1 MRLTDVTRTALE
13 CSHVVW
19 KSNAEA
25 RLSAFIISK
34 TGADTSVTLLST
46 GELSLNDAFVCLDLE
61 TTGLDAE
68 QDLIIE
74 VGAVKFRGADVV
86 DTFSRL
92 ANPKRQLTP
101 FIQRLTGIKQAEVDA
116 AEPFAAIAG
125 KVREFVGD
133 SPVIGHNVQFDIGFL
148 AKAGVSFPGP
158 VFDTRDLAS
167 MLIPNGNYSLNM
179 LARSLGIPPWSAHRG
194 LDDAV
199 ATQQV
204 FNRLVGIAL
213 DMDPGV
219 VAEVARLARVANWP
233 LARLLDAVSAEQAAR
248 GVTRTAVL
256 GGVDTLAL
264 ERRIR
269 PQRRTA
275 ASTASAGLHDA
286 LPHDPAVM
294 AASLVGLD
302 GALSAVAPGYE
313 HRVEQERMLA
323 AVAEAFQGSHH
334 LVVEAGTGVGKSMAY
349 LLPAVAF
356 ALRNNTRVVV
366 STNTIGLQEQ
376 LAGKDVEMAART
388 LEAAG
393 VAGAAELRYTTL
405 KGRANYLCLRRWSHM
420 RSGQTLT
427 VDEARFLGK
436 LTTWLQDTST
446 GDRADLRMARPDN
459 NVWDRLN
466 AQGSWLCPSGEGA
479 CFLRAAR
486 DRAEAASVII
496 VNHSLLL
503 SDVARGGGLIPDYDY
518 LVIDEA
524 QRLEAEATSQ
534 FSTRVAHAQAADLL
548 DELANPRGIVMDVVN
563 AFRMTPAAQSRR
575 QATAEAAEQVMQAA
589 GRARDRLDE
598 FFPRLIRYVQDRNE
612 GNQGQQNPL
621 RVTSAVR
628 AQPDWAA
635 LEVAW
640 ENPSSAL
647 GDLLRALG
655 ALYASLDGLEEN
667 DVTDYDTVRSELATR
682 EGSLM
687 ELRGNA
693 DRFMYQQD
701 AESIFWVEGSQLSN
715 VALCIAP
722 LHVGETLWEQLFERR
737 ESVVLTSA
745 TLTVAG
751 DFGPLRERLGL
762 RDAQEL
768 LLGSPF
774 NYPQSALVCIPRDMP
789 EPNSPGYAA
798 TIARAVTELARAAE
812 GHTLALF
819 TSHASLRAAAELARG
834 ALEGEDIR
842 VLAQGVDG
850 APAALIEEF
859 LGNPK
864 ALLLGT
870 ASFWEGIDLAGD
882 ALTVLAL
889 TRLPFDVPSEPVFA
903 ARSEGYEE
911 PFREYAVPQAV
922 LRFRQGFGR
931 LIRTASDRGVVAV
944 LDRRLTAR
952 SYGQLFLKSLPDCA
966 VEQPRLAEMPDIVRR
981 WLASRP

>member
-1 MRLTDVTRTALE
+1 M
-13 CSHVVW
+13 
-19 KSNAEA
+19 
-25 RLSAFIISK
+25 
-34 TGADTSVTLLST
+34 TLLSI
-46 GELSLNDAFVCLDLE
+46 GELSLHDTFVCLDLE
-61 TTGLDAE
+61 TTGLDPE
-68 QDLIIE
+68 IETIIE
-74 VGAVKFRGADVV
+74 VGAVKFCRGETVE
-86 DTFSRL
+86 TLSEL
-92 ANPKRQLTP
+92 ANPRRKLTP
-101 FIQRLTGIKQAEVDA
+101 FIQRLTGIKQHEVDA
-116 AEPFAAIAG
+116 AQPFSAIADR
-125 KVREFVGD
+125 VREFVGD
-133 SPVIGHNVQFDIGFL
+133 APIIGHNVSFDIGFL
-148 AKAGVSFPGP
+148 AKAGVRFPGP
-158 VFDTRDLAS
+158 VWDTRELAS
-167 MLIPNGNYSLNM
+167 MLLPSGNYALNM
-179 LARSLGIPPWSAHRG
+179 LARALGVKSWNAHRALG
-194 LDDAV
+194 DAV

-204 FNRLVGIAL
+204 FERLVDMAL
-213 DMDPGV
+213 ESDPGV
-219 VAEVARLARVANWP
+219 VVELARLARAANWP
-233 LARLLDAVSAEQAAR
+233 LAPLLNAVSAEQAAR
-248 GVTRTAVL
+248 GNARTSVL
-256 GGVDTLAL
+256 GGVDTVAL

-269 PQRRTA
+269 PPRRTA
-275 ASTASAGLHDA
+275 AQLADLLTNDA
-286 LPHDPAVM
+286 LPDDAADM
-294 AASLVGLD
+294 AAALVGPS
-302 GALSAVAPGYE
+302 GAMATVAPGFE
-313 HRVEQERMLA
+313 HRVEQEQMLR
-323 AVAEAFQGSHH
+323 AVAQAFEEGHH

-349 LLPAVAF
+349 LLPAAAF

-366 STNTIGLQEQ
+366 STNTISLQEQ
-376 LAGKDVEMAART
+376 LAGKDVETAART

-393 VAGAAELRYTTL
+393 LTGAADLRFSTL

-420 RSGQTLT
+420 RTAQTLT

-436 LTTWLQDTST
+436 LTTWLQDTAT

-466 AQGSWLCPSGEGA
+466 AQGSWQCPSGEGA

-503 SDVARGGGLIPDYDY
+503 SDMARGGGLIPEYDY
-518 LVIDEA
+518 LIVDEA
-524 QRLEAEATSQ
+524 QHLEAEATSQ
-534 FSTRVAHAQAADLL
+534 LSIRVAHSQAAELL
-548 DELANPRGIVMDVVN
+548 DELANPRGLVMETVN
-563 AFRMTPAAQSRR
+563 AFRMSPAAQSRR
-575 QATAEAAEQVMQAA
+575 QATADAAEQVVHAA
-589 GRARDRLDE
+589 SRARDRLDE
-598 FFPRLIRYVQDRNE
+598 FFPRLIRYVQGRNE

-647 GDLLRALG
+647 GDLLRTLSSF
-655 ALYASLDGLEEN
+655 YASLDGLEEN
-667 DVTDYDTVRSELATR
+667 DVTDYDTIRSELATR
-682 EGSLM
+682 EGSLI
-687 ELRGNA
+687 ELRVNA

-722 LHVGETLWEQLFERR
+722 LRVGETLWEQLFERR
-737 ESVVLTSA
+737 ESVILTSA
-745 TLTVAG
+745 TLTVAES
-751 DFGPLRERLGL
+751 FEPLRERLGL

-798 TIARAVTELARAAE
+798 TIARTVSELARAAG

-819 TSHASLRAAAELARG
+819 TSHAALRATAEMARN

-850 APAALIEEF
+850 APATLLEEF
-859 LGNPK
+859 LANPK

-870 ASFWEGIDLAGD
+870 ASFWEGVDLAGD

-889 TRLPFDVPSEPVFA
+889 TRLPFDVPTEPVFA
-903 ARSEGYEE
+903 ARSEEYEDA
-911 PFREYAVPQAV
+911 FKEYAVPQAV

-952 SYGQLFLKSLPDCA
+952 SYGSLFMRSLPECT
-966 VEQPRLAEMPDIVRR
+966 VEQPQLRDMPDIVRG
-981 WLASRP
+981 WLSAGKT

>member
-1 MRLTDVTRTALE
+1 M
-13 CSHVVW
+13 
-19 KSNAEA
+19 
-25 RLSAFIISK
+25 
-34 TGADTSVTLLST
+34 TLLST
-46 GELSLNDAFVCLDLE
+46 GELSLTDAFVCLDLE
-61 TTGLDAE
+61 TTGLDAD

-74 VGAVKFRGADVV
+74 VGAVRFRGADVV
-86 DTFSRL
+86 DTFTSL
-92 ANPKRQLTP
+92 VNPRRQLTP

-116 AEPFAAIAG
+116 AQPFAAIAG
-125 KVREFVGD
+125 QVREFVGD
-133 SPVIGHNVQFDIGFL
+133 SPIIGHNVQFDIGFL
-148 AKAGVSFPGP
+148 QKAGVHFPGP

-167 MLIPNGNYSLNM
+167 ILLPGGNYSLNM
-179 LARSLGIPPWSAHRG
+179 LARSLGVPPWNAHRG
-194 LDDAV
+194 LDDAA
-199 ATQQV
+199 ATQRV
-204 FNRLVGIAL
+204 FNRLVDLAL
-213 DMDPGV
+213 AMDPGV
-219 VAEVARLARVANWP
+219 VAEIARLARVANWP
-233 LARLLDAVSAEQAAR
+233 LARLLSAVTAEQAVR
-248 GVTRTAVL
+248 GVTRTAAL
-256 GGVDTLAL
+256 GGVDTVAL

-275 ASTASAGLHDA
+275 AAIASDDA
-286 LPHDPAVM
+286 RDWMPHDPAEM
-294 AASLVGLD
+294 AATLVGAD
-302 GALSAVAPGYE
+302 GAMATVAPGFE

-323 AVAEAFQGSHH
+323 AVAEAFERGHH

-349 LLPAVAF
+349 LLPAAAF

-376 LAGKDVEMAART
+376 LAGKDVAMAART

-436 LTTWLQDTST
+436 LTTWLQDTVS

-466 AQGSWLCPSGEGA
+466 AQGSRQCPTGEGA

-486 DRAEAASVII
+486 DRADAASIVI

-503 SDVARGGGLIPDYDY
+503 ADLAMGGGLIPDYDH

-524 QRLEAEATSQ
+524 QHLEAEATSQ
-534 FSTRVAHAQAADLL
+534 LSSRVAHAQAAELL
-548 DELANPRGIVMDVVN
+548 DEIANPRGLVMDAVN
-563 AFRMTPAAQSRR
+563 AFRMSPAAQSRR
-575 QATAEAAEQVMQAA
+575 QATADAAQAVVQAA
-589 GRARDRLDE
+589 SRARDRLDE
-598 FFPRLIRYVQDRNE
+598 FFPLLLRYVQSRNDAPS
-612 GNQGQQNPL
+612 GQQNPL
-621 RVTSAVR
+621 RVTSSVR

-647 GDLLRALG
+647 GDLARALG
-655 ALYASLDGLEEN
+655 SLYASLDGLEEN
-667 DVTDYDTVRSELATR
+667 DVTDYDTIRSELASR
-682 EGSLM
+682 EGAVIDLR
-687 ELRGNA
+687 ELG
-693 DRFMYQQD
+693 DRFMYQAD
-701 AESIFWVEGSQLSN
+701 AESIFWVEGAQLSN
-715 VALCIAP
+715 VALCTAP
-722 LHVGETLWEQLFERR
+722 LHVGEILRERLFERR
-737 ESVVLTSA
+737 ESIVLTSA

-751 DFGPLRERLGL
+751 SFEPLRERLGL

-798 TIARAVTELARAAE
+798 TIARAVTELARAAG

-834 ALEGEDIR
+834 ALEGEGIR

-859 LGNPK
+859 LGNPQ

-952 SYGQLFLKSLPDCA
+952 SYGQLFLKSLPDCT
-966 VEQPRLAEMPDIVRR
+966 VEQPRLAEMPDIVQR
-981 WLASRP
+981 WLASRPSDPAANGPRAKR

>member
-1 MRLTDVTRTALE
+1 MTSIFTA
-13 CSHVVW
+13 
-19 KSNAEA
+19 
-25 RLSAFIISK
+25 
-34 TGADTSVTLLST
+34 
-46 GELSLNDAFVCLDLE
+46 ELSLHDVFVCIDLE
-61 TTGLDAE
+61 TTGLDPE
-68 QDLIIE
+68 IETIIE
-74 VGAVKFRGADVV
+74 VGAVKFRRGEVV
-86 DTFSRL
+86 ETYSKL

-101 FIQRLTGIKQAEVDA
+101 FIKRLTGIKQAEVDGA
-116 AEPFAAIAG
+116 QPFAAIADE
-125 KVREFVGD
+125 VRDFVGEA
-133 SPVIGHNVQFDIGFL
+133 PVIGQNVSFDIGFL
-148 AKAGVSFPGP
+148 AKAGVRFPGP

-167 MLIPNGNYSLNM
+167 MLLPNGNYSLNM
-179 LARSLGIPPWSAHRG
+179 LARALGVPSWNAHRA

-199 ATQQV
+199 ATQRV
-204 FNRLVGIAL
+204 FERLV
-213 DMDPGV
+213 DMAVESDPGV
-219 VAEVARLARVANWP
+219 VTELARLARTANWP
-233 LARLLDAVSAEQAAR
+233 LSRLLNAVVAEQAAR
-248 GVTRTAVL
+248 GNSRTSVL
-256 GGVDTLAL
+256 GGVDITAL

-269 PQRRTA
+269 PPRRTA
-275 ASTASAGLHDA
+275 ASYAGIVANDS
-286 LPHDPAVM
+286 LPQDPEEM
-294 AASLVGLD
+294 AAALVGPG
-302 GALSAVAPGYE
+302 GALSEIAPKFE
-313 HRVEQERMLA
+313 HRVEQEQMLR
-323 AVAEAFQGSHH
+323 AVALAFEDGNN

-349 LLPAVAF
+349 LLPAAAF

-366 STNTIGLQEQ
+366 STNTISLQEQ
-376 LAGKDVEMAART
+376 LGGKDVETAAKT

-393 VAGAAELRYTTL
+393 MAGAANLRFTTL

-420 RSGQTLT
+420 RTSQTLS

-436 LTTWLQDTST
+436 LTTWLQDTPS

-459 NVWDRLN
+459 NVWGRLN
-466 AQGSWLCPSGEGA
+466 AEGKLLCPAGEGA

-486 DRAEAASVII
+486 ERAESASVII

-503 SDVARGGGLIPDYDY
+503 ADLARGGGLIPDYDY

-524 QRLEAEATSQ
+524 QHLEAEATSQ
-534 FSTRVAHAQAADLL
+534 LSTRVAHAQAAELL
-548 DELANPRGIVMDVVN
+548 DELTNPRGLVMETVN
-563 AFRMTPAAQSRR
+563 AFRMSPAAQSRR
-575 QATAEAAEQVMQAA
+575 QATADAAQHVSEAAS
-589 GRARDRLDE
+589 RARERLDE

-640 ENPSSAL
+640 ENPSSAI
-647 GDLLRALG
+647 GDLLRALSS
-655 ALYASLDGLEEN
+655 LYGSLDGLEDN
-667 DVTDYDTVRSELATR
+667 DVADYDTIRSELATR
-682 EGSLM
+682 EGSLA
-687 ELRGNA
+687 ELRANA

-701 AESIFWVEGSQLSN
+701 AESIFWVEGVQPGNL
-715 VALCIAP
+715 ALCIAP

-737 ESVVLTSA
+737 QSVVLTSA
-745 TLTVAG
+745 TLTVA
-751 DFGPLRERLGL
+751 DNFAPLRERLGL
-762 RDAQEL
+762 RDAEEL

-774 NYPQSALVCIPRDMP
+774 NYPQSALVCIPKDMP

-798 TIARAVTELARAAE
+798 TIARTVADLARAAG

-819 TSHASLRAAAELARG
+819 TSHAALRAAAEQART

-850 APAALIEEF
+850 APANLIEEF
-859 LGNPK
+859 LANPK

-870 ASFWEGIDLAGD
+870 ASFWEGVDLAGD

-903 ARSEGYEE
+903 ARSEGYDE
-911 PFREYAVPQAV
+911 PFKEYAVPQAV

-952 SYGQLFLKSLPDCA
+952 SYGGLFMRSLPECT
-966 VEQPRLAEMPDIVRR
+966 VEQPPLRDLPDIVRR
-981 WLASRP
+981 WLSARPTDPRSP

>member
-1 MRLTDVTRTALE
+1 M
-13 CSHVVW
+13 
-19 KSNAEA
+19 
-25 RLSAFIISK
+25 
-34 TGADTSVTLLST
+34 TLLST
-46 GELSLNDAFVCLDLE
+46 GELSLHDVFVCLDLE
-61 TTGLDAE
+61 TTGLDP
-68 QDLIIE
+68 DLETIIE
-74 VGAVKFRGADVV
+74 VGAVKFCRGETVE
-86 DTFSRL
+86 TLSEL
-92 ANPKRQLTP
+92 ANPKRKLSP

-116 AEPFAAIAG
+116 AQPFSAIAG
-125 KVREFVGD
+125 RVRDFVGD
-133 SPVIGHNVQFDIGFL
+133 APIIGHNVSFDIGFL
-148 AKAGVSFPGP
+148 AKAGVRFPGP
-158 VFDTRDLAS
+158 VWDTRDIAS
-167 MLIPNGNYSLNM
+167 MLLPSGNYALNM
-179 LARSLGIPPWSAHRG
+179 LARSLGIRSWNAHRA

-199 ATQQV
+199 ATQRV
-204 FNRLVGIAL
+204 FERLVDIAL
-213 DMDPGV
+213 ESDPGV
-219 VAEVARLARVANWP
+219 VVELARLARAANWP
-233 LARLLDAVSAEQAAR
+233 LAPLLNAVSSEQAAR
-248 GVTRTAVL
+248 GNARTSVL
-256 GGVDTLAL
+256 GGVDTVAL

-269 PQRRTA
+269 PPRRTA
-275 ASTASAGLHDA
+275 AAEPLTNDSLPDDA
-286 LPHDPAVM
+286 ADM
-294 AASLVGLD
+294 AAALVGPG
-302 GALSAVAPGYE
+302 GALASVARRFE
-313 HRVEQERMLA
+313 HRVEQEQMLR
-323 AVAEAFQGSHH
+323 AVAQAFEEGHH
-334 LVVEAGTGVGKSMAY
+334 LIVEAGTGVGKSMAY
-349 LLPAVAF
+349 LLPAAAF

-366 STNTIGLQEQ
+366 STNTISLQEQ
-376 LAGKDVEMAART
+376 LAGKDVETAAKT

-393 VAGAAELRYTTL
+393 LTGAAGLRFTTL

-420 RSGQTLT
+420 RASQTLT

-436 LTTWLQDTST
+436 LTTWLQDTAT

-466 AQGSWLCPSGEGA
+466 AQGSWLCPAGEGA

-486 DRAEAASVII
+486 DRAEAASILI

-503 SDVARGGGLIPDYDY
+503 ADIARGGGLIPDYDY
-518 LVIDEA
+518 LIVDEA
-524 QRLEAEATSQ
+524 QHLEAEATSQ
-534 FSTRVAHAQAADLL
+534 LSIRVAHAQAAELL
-548 DELANPRGIVMDVVN
+548 DELANPRGLVMETVN
-563 AFRMTPAAQSRR
+563 AFRMSPAAQSRR
-575 QATAEAAEQVMQAA
+575 QATADAAEQVVQAA

-598 FFPRLIRYVQDRNE
+598 FFPRLIRYVQARNE
-612 GNQGQQNPL
+612 GVQGQQNPL

-647 GDLLRALG
+647 GDLLRTLNSF
-655 ALYASLDGLEEN
+655 YASLDGLDEN
-667 DVTDYDTVRSELATR
+667 DVTDYDTIRSELATR
-682 EGSLM
+682 EGSLI
-687 ELRGNA
+687 ELRVNA

-701 AESIFWVEGSQLSN
+701 AESIFWVEGTQLSN

-737 ESVVLTSA
+737 ESVILTSA
-745 TLTVAG
+745 TLTVAES
-751 DFGPLRERLGL
+751 FEPLRERLGL
-762 RDAQEL
+762 REAQEL

-798 TIARAVTELARAAE
+798 TIARTVSELAKAAG

-819 TSHASLRAAAELARG
+819 TSHAALRTAAEMART

-850 APAALIEEF
+850 APATLLEEF

-870 ASFWEGIDLAGD
+870 ASFWEGVDLAGD

-889 TRLPFDVPSEPVFA
+889 TRLPFDVPTEPVFA
-903 ARSEGYEE
+903 ARSEEYEDA
-911 PFREYAVPQAV
+911 FKEYAVPQAV

-952 SYGQLFLKSLPDCA
+952 SYGSLFMRSLPECT
-966 VEQPRLAEMPDIVRR
+966 VEQPQLRDMPDIVRR
-981 WLASRP
+981 WLSAGKS

>member
-1 MRLTDVTRTALE
+1 M
-13 CSHVVW
+13 
-19 KSNAEA
+19 
-25 RLSAFIISK
+25 
-34 TGADTSVTLLST
+34 TLLST
-46 GELSLNDAFVCLDLE
+46 GEISLHDTFVCLDLE
-61 TTGLDAE
+61 TTGLDPE
-68 QDLIIE
+68 IETIIE
-74 VGAVKFRGADVV
+74 VGAVKFCRGETV
-86 DTFSRL
+86 DTLSEL
-92 ANPKRQLTP
+92 ANPRRQLSP
-101 FIQRLTGIKQAEVDA
+101 FIQRLTGIKQHEVDA
-116 AEPFAAIAG
+116 AQPFSAIAG
-125 KVREFVGD
+125 RVRDFVGD
-133 SPVIGHNVQFDIGFL
+133 APVIGHNVSFDIGFL
-148 AKAGVSFPGP
+148 AKAGVRFNGP
-158 VFDTRDLAS
+158 VWDTREIAS
-167 MLIPNGNYSLNM
+167 MLLPSGNYALNM
-179 LARSLGIPPWSAHRG
+179 LARSLGVKPWNAHRALG
-194 LDDAV
+194 DAV

-204 FNRLVGIAL
+204 FERLVDMAL
-213 DMDPGV
+213 ESDPGV
-219 VAEVARLARVANWP
+219 VVELARLARAANWP
-233 LARLLDAVSAEQAAR
+233 LAPLLNAVSAEQAAR
-248 GVTRTAVL
+248 GNARTSVL
-256 GGVDTLAL
+256 GGVDTVAL

-269 PQRRTA
+269 PPRRTA
-275 ASTASAGLHDA
+275 AQMADLLTNDV
-286 LPHDPAVM
+286 LPDNAADM
-294 AASLVGLD
+294 AAALVGPG
-302 GALSAVAPGYE
+302 GALATVAPGFE
-313 HRVEQERMLA
+313 HRVEQEQMLR
-323 AVAEAFQGSHH
+323 AVAQAFEGGHH

-349 LLPAVAF
+349 LLPAAAF

-366 STNTIGLQEQ
+366 STNTISLQEQ
-376 LAGKDVEMAART
+376 LAGKDVETAART

-393 VAGAAELRYTTL
+393 LTGAADLRFSTL

-420 RSGQTLT
+420 RTAQTLT

-436 LTTWLQDTST
+436 LTTWLQDTAT

-466 AQGSWLCPSGEGA
+466 AHGSWQCPSGEGA

-503 SDVARGGGLIPDYDY
+503 SDMARGGGLIPEYDY
-518 LVIDEA
+518 LIVDEA
-524 QRLEAEATSQ
+524 QHLEAEATSQ
-534 FSTRVAHAQAADLL
+534 LSIRVAHSQAAELL
-548 DELANPRGIVMDVVN
+548 DELANPRGLVMETVN
-563 AFRMTPAAQSRR
+563 AFRMSPAAQSRR
-575 QATAEAAEQVMQAA
+575 QATADAAEQVVQAA

-612 GNQGQQNPL
+612 GNHGQQNPL

-647 GDLLRALG
+647 GDLLRTLSSF
-655 ALYASLDGLEEN
+655 YASLDGLDEN
-667 DVTDYDTVRSELATR
+667 DVTDYDTIRSELATR
-682 EGSLM
+682 EGSLI
-687 ELRGNA
+687 ELRVNA

-701 AESIFWVEGSQLSN
+701 VESIFWVEGSQLSN

-737 ESVVLTSA
+737 ESVILTSA
-745 TLTVAG
+745 TLTVAES
-751 DFGPLRERLGL
+751 FEPLRERLGL
-762 RDAQEL
+762 REAQEL

-774 NYPQSALVCIPRDMP
+774 NYPQSALVCIPKDMP

-798 TIARAVTELARAAE
+798 TIARTVSELARAAG

-819 TSHASLRAAAELARG
+819 TSHAALRAAAEMARN

-850 APAALIEEF
+850 APATLLEEF

-870 ASFWEGIDLAGD
+870 ASFWEGVDLAGD

-889 TRLPFDVPSEPVFA
+889 TRLPFDVPTEPVFA
-903 ARSEGYEE
+903 ARSEEYEDA
-911 PFREYAVPQAV
+911 FKEYAVPQAV

-952 SYGQLFLKSLPDCA
+952 SYGSLFMRSLPECT
-966 VEQPRLAEMPDIVRR
+966 VEQPQLRDMPDIVRR
-981 WLASRP
+981 WLSAGKS

>member
-1 MRLTDVTRTALE
+1 M
-13 CSHVVW
+13 
-19 KSNAEA
+19 
-25 RLSAFIISK
+25 
-34 TGADTSVTLLST
+34 TLLST
-46 GELSLNDAFVCLDLE
+46 GELSLHDVFVCLDLE
-61 TTGLDAE
+61 TTGLDPDQE
-68 QDLIIE
+68 TIIE
-74 VGAVKFRGADVV
+74 VGAVRFRAGETV
-86 DTFSRL
+86 DTLSEL
-92 ANPKRQLTP
+92 VNPRRQLSP
-101 FIQRLTGIKQAEVDA
+101 FIQRLTGIKQAEVNA
-116 AEPFAAIAG
+116 AQPFSAIADR
-125 KVREFVGD
+125 VRDFVGD
-133 SPVIGHNVQFDIGFL
+133 APVIGHNVQFDIGFL
-148 AKAGVSFPGP
+148 QRAGVRFPGP
-158 VFDTRDLAS
+158 VWDTRDLAS
-167 MLIPNGNYSLNM
+167 MLLPNGNYALNM
-179 LARSLGIPPWSAHRG
+179 LARSLGLTPWNAHRA

-204 FNRLVGIAL
+204 FERLVARAL
-213 DMDPGV
+213 EMDPGV
-219 VAEVARLARVANWP
+219 VAEMARLARTANWP
-233 LARLLDAVSAEQAAR
+233 LGRLLNAVSAEQAAK
-248 GVTRTAVL
+248 GNTRTAVL

-269 PQRRTA
+269 PPRRTA
-275 ASTASAGLHDA
+275 ASQAGALTADA
-286 LPHDPAVM
+286 LPDDPPEM
-294 AASLVGLD
+294 ASALVGPD
-302 GALSAVAPGYE
+302 GALASVAQGFE
-313 HRVEQERMLA
+313 HRVEQEQMLR
-323 AVAEAFQGSHH
+323 AVAQAFAEGHH
-334 LVVEAGTGVGKSMAY
+334 LVAEAGTGVGKSMAY
-349 LLPAVAF
+349 LLPAAAF

-366 STNTIGLQEQ
+366 STNTISLQEQ
-376 LAGKDVEMAART
+376 LANKDVETAART

-393 VAGAAELRYTTL
+393 LSGAADLRFTTL
-405 KGRANYLCLRRWSHM
+405 KGRANYLCMRRWAHM
-420 RSGQTLT
+420 RASQTLT
-427 VDEARFLGK
+427 LDEARLLGK

-459 NVWDRLN
+459 NVWDRLSASGN
-466 AQGSWLCPSGEGA
+466 WLCPTGEGA

-518 LVIDEA
+518 LIVDEA
-524 QRLEAEATSQ
+524 QHLEAEATSQ
-534 FSTRVAHAQAADLL
+534 FSTRVAHSQAAELL
-548 DELANPRGIVMDVVN
+548 DELANPRGIVMDTVN
-563 AFRMTPAAQSRR
+563 AFRMSPAAQSRR
-575 QATAEAAEQVMQAA
+575 QATADAAEQVMQAA
-589 GRARDRLDE
+589 GRARERLDE
-598 FFPRLIRYVQDRNE
+598 FFPRLMRYAQDRNE

-682 EGSLM
+682 EGSLI
-687 ELRGNA
+687 ELRVNA
-693 DRFMYQQD
+693 DRFMYEQD
-701 AESIFWVEGSQLSN
+701 SESIFWVEGSQLSN

-722 LHVGETLWEQLFERR
+722 LRVGETLWEQLFERR
-737 ESVVLTSA
+737 QSVVLTSA

-751 DFGPLRERLGL
+751 SFGPLRERLGL
-762 RDAQEL
+762 RDAEEL

-774 NYPQSALVCIPRDMP
+774 NYPQSALVCIPKDMP
-789 EPNSPGYAA
+789 EPNSPGF
-798 TIARAVTELARAAE
+798 TSTVARTVTELARAAD

-819 TSHASLRAAAELARG
+819 TSHAALRATAEMARG

-889 TRLPFDVPSEPVFA
+889 TRLPFDVPTEPVFA
-903 ARSEGYEE
+903 ARSEEYEDA
-911 PFREYAVPQAV
+911 FKDYAVPQAV

-952 SYGQLFLKSLPDCA
+952 SYGSLFMRSLPECT
-966 VEQPRLAEMPDIVRR
+966 VEQPQLRDMPDIVRR
-981 WLASRP
+981 WLSGRTSGQGTSGRSS